1 LVIVMVNLG
10 LWQLRRL
17 DERRDFNDRVTSRQE
32 EKVAPLAEL
41 IGVEDS
47 TDGGEADSLE
57 YRTATASGTYE
68 AADTVTVAN
77 RTLDGAPG
85 GWVLT
90 PLRLADGSAVVV
102 NRGFLGFDRDGDL
115 VPPEPPS
122 GTVEVTGLVQ
132 NSQTRGRFGPTDPTG
147 EKLETLAR
155 ADLDRYQAQLDY
167 EILPVYLQLESS
179 EPAEDEAAAGEPA
192 LVPLEPPE
200 LDEGPHLSYA
210 VQWFI
215 FSAIALAGY
224 PLILRKVARQE
235 AAAQRADEPGE
246 RDDIDR
252 ELEALIRSQ
261 P

>member
-1 LVIVMVNLG
+1 MS
-10 LWQLRRL
+10 RL
-17 DERRDFNDRVTSRQE
+17 PRV
-32 EKVAPLAEL
+32 PH
-41 IGVEDS
+41 
-47 TDGGEADSLE
+47 
-57 YRTATASGTYE
+57 RTAKGTYE

-115 VPPEPPS
+115 VPPDPPT
-122 GTVEVTGLVQ
+122 GTVEVTGLAQ
-132 NSQTRGRFGPTDPTG
+132 TSQTRGRFGPTDPTG

-179 EPAEDEAAAGEPA
+179 EPAEAEAAAGEPA

-215 FSAIALAGY
+215 FSAIALVGY

-252 ELEALIRSQ
+252 ELEELIRSQ
-261 P
+261 S